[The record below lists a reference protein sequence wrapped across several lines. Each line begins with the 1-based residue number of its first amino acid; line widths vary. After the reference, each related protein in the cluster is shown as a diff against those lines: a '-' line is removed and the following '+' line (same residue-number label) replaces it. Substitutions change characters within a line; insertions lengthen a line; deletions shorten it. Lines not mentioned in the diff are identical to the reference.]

1 MSNVPQS
8 DARARRR
15 LTSTVKDSLR
25 GLRSELALLNR
36 RISGALELKDGDLDC
51 LELVTRLGPIGP
63 SALARQAGLHPATM
77 TGILDRLE
85 KGGWLT
91 RERDPQDRRSVVLHV
106 RRQRAGEIFALYG
119 GMNTALDDICATYT
133 DAELT
138 VVADFLDRAAVAGR
152 TETQTLDVSRP
163 RPGLP

>member
-1 MSNVPQS
+1 MSNVPQD

-15 LTSTVKDSLR
+15 LTNTVKDSMR
-25 GLRSELALLNR
+25 GLRTELALLNR

-51 LELVTRLGPIGP
+51 LELITRLGPVGP

-91 RERDPQDRRSVVLHV
+91 RERDPQDRRSVVLRV
-106 RRQRAGEIFALYG
+106 RPDRLKDVLALYS
-119 GMNTALDDICATYT
+119 GMSAALDGICASYT
-133 DAELT
+133 DTELT
-138 VVADFLDRAAVAGR
+138 VLADFLNRAAVAGR
-152 TETQTLDVSRP
+152 TETQALDEV
-163 RPGLP
+163 